1 MKYCLKSFLVVLIIN
16 IFSTTGFASPTES
29 YFDSILRKSP
39 KDTNYVRTVEKYVW
53 YLANSLSNIP
63 KADSLLKAT
72 EPLAIQL
79 KDYRGLVN
87 IYFYQGLILYRL
99 GKVDESFKSHKRAFE
114 IVEKQKLPPI
124 FRQKMLT
131 TFANYYVIKFDSEN
145 ALKYALQAIE
155 LTEKYHLTEYI
166 TPAYLVAAQIYKQI
180 DKAKS
185 EYFHKKAIQMAYRD
199 SDSTQRY
206 LAENTMA
213 GYYLEKAD
221 YKKALV
227 HAEKSMFWVE
237 KFGRKANFS
246 MAWNLLAEVYIF
258 LKQPQKTKHYLDK
271 SVKIAEEINDLNRM
285 SDTYNLFGYYYFYV
299 DSDMKKSEY
308 YYKKSLEI
316 NKKTGNTYGVYA
328 CYESLVYIFEK
339 IENYKEAL
347 KYDKEARVLKDSL
360 FSKDWA
366 LKLNKLEIEKKETN
380 LKLLQE
386 QNKNAVFQRNA
397 LILGALALLIIAVG
411 VIYFVVSRSK
421 YKRFEEQQKLRNK
434 LSADLH
440 DEIGSSLS
448 SISILSE
455 IVAFQQQKG
464 NNKSEIM
471 QQVSND
477 ARAVI
482 EKMDD
487 IIWTLNPK
495 NDSVQNLETRL
506 KTFSIPLFESKG
518 IEFQFHFTSDL
529 DALKIESSTRGDIYL
544 ILKEAI
550 NNLVKYSQCKNAII
564 EVKNEEK
571 MLIFTVKDDGIGFDS
586 TAETQR
592 NGLRNM
598 KTRAEKI
605 GANLQINSSIGN
617 GTEVKLIIL
626 AF

>member
-1 MKYCLKSFLVVLIIN
+1 MKFSIKSFLAVIIIN
-16 IFSTTGFASPTES
+16 VFSTAGFANPTES
-29 YFDSILRKSP
+29 YFDNILRKSP

-53 YLANSLSNIP
+53 YLCNSFSNIP
-63 KADSLLKAT
+63 KADSLIKAT
-72 EPLAIQL
+72 EKLAIQL

-99 GKVDESFKSHKRAFE
+99 GKNDESFKFHQKAFE
-114 IVEKQKLPPI
+114 IVEKQNLPPL
-124 FRQKMLT
+124 FRQKILS
-131 TFANYYVIKFDSEN
+131 TFANHYAIKFDSEN

-155 LTEKYHLTEYI
+155 LKQKYHLTEYI

-185 EYFHKKAIQMAYRD
+185 DYYYKKAIQMAYLD

-213 GYYLEKAD
+213 GYYLEKSD

-246 MAWNLLAEVYIF
+246 MAWNLLAEVHIF
-258 LKQPQKTKHYLDK
+258 LKQPEKTKYYLDK

-285 SDTYNLFGYYYFYV
+285 SDSYSLLGYFYFYV
-299 DSDMKKSEY
+299 EPNMKKSEY
-308 YYKKSLEI
+308 FYKKSIEI
-316 NKKTGNTYGVYA
+316 NKKTGNTYGIYA

-339 IENYKEAL
+339 IGNYKEAL

-366 LKLNKLEIEKKETN
+366 LKLNKLEIEKKEAN
-380 LKLLQE
+380 LKLLE
-386 QNKNAVFQRNA
+386 EKNKNAVFQRNS
-397 LILGALALLIIAVG
+397 LILGAFVLFIISAG
-411 VIYFVVSRSK
+411 VIYLIITRSK
-421 YKRFEEQQKLRNK
+421 FKRFEEQQKLRNK

-464 NNKSEIM
+464 NAKPEIM
-471 QQVSND
+471 QQVSHD
-477 ARAVI
+477 ARSII

-495 NDSVQNLETRL
+495 NDSIQNLETRL
-506 KTFSIPLFESKG
+506 KTFAIPLFESKG
-518 IEFQFHFTSDL
+518 IEFQFHFSPDL
-529 DALKIESSTRGDIYL
+529 FALTIDSTTRGEIYL

-550 NNLVKYSQCKNAII
+550 NNLVKYSQCKTANI
-564 EVKNEEK
+564 EALYDEK
-571 MLIFTVKDDGIGFDS
+571 QVFFLVKDDGIGFDS
-586 TAETQR
+586 NAETQR

-598 KTRAEKI
+598 KMRAEKI
-605 GANLQINSSIGN
+605 RAKLIIVSKIDK
-617 GTEVKLIIL
+617 GTEVNLIL
-626 AF
+626 NGL